1 MCFFVGSYTELF
13 PPPPGACVC
22 TGQAQYTSDCT
33 EVVPALAHRKYVSIT
48 VLKKNEECQRLYGW
62 AAQER
67 MAQPPLLEKKQIR
80 SGGVTEAFEPSF
92 LSV

>member
-1 MCFFVGSYTELF
+1 MCFFVGTYTELF

-48 VLKKNEECQRLYGW
+48 VLKKMRNAKGF
-62 AAQER
+62 
-67 MAQPPLLEKKQIR
+67 MAGLLKN
-80 SGGVTEAFEPSF
+80 VWPNH
-92 LSV
+92 LC